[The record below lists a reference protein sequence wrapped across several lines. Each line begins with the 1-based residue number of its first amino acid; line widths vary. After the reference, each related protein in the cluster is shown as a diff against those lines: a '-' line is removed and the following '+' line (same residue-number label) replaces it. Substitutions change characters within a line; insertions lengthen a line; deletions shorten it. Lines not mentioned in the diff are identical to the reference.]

1 MALALLYWAIRSSS
15 MQPPETEPTTAPV
28 SHKAM
33 MEPTGRGD
41 EPQVRTTVV
50 NMALSPASRQVLRVR
65 KTTMSKFSIRLFN
78 AQVNWNQR
86 TKDQIATAPT
96 TNANQT
102 HLGTDPEEVL
112 TSAMAGEL
120 TSSVRGYLA

>member
-1 MALALLYWAIRSSS
+1 MD
-15 MQPPETEPTTAPV
+15 
-28 SHKAM
+28 
-33 MEPTGRGD
+33 PTGRGD